1 MSVAADVAVVVPI
14 KSFALAK
21 TRLADSLSPDS
32 RRTLAQRCA
41 EVVLRAAVPLPVFV
55 VCNDDEVAE
64 WARAH
69 GASVVV
75 PAVPGLNAAAIA
87 GRDAARIAGYRR
99 LMVVHSDLPHAK
111 DLASLCAASADV
123 VVVPDRHG
131 DGTNVLLLPC
141 AGDFTFQY
149 GPGSCA
155 AHLSREVAQGVH
167 RERAEEF
174 WRLDRGEDL
183 VGHAGSR
190 CAVLGRRF
198 DARSARFV
206 RRVGVCQRFG

>member
-41 EVVLRAAVPLPVFV
+41 EVVLRAAAPLPVFV

-87 GRDAARIAGYRR
+87 GRDAARTAGHQR
-99 LMVVHSDLPHAK
+99 LMVVHSDLPRAK
-111 DLASLCAASADV
+111 DLASLGARSADV

-141 AGDFTFQY
+141 AGDFAFHY

-155 AHLSREVAQGVH
+155 AHLAHAAHLGLSVDVVH
-167 RERAEEF
+167 RDDLALDLDTPDDLRA
-174 WRLDRGEDL
+174 
-183 VGHAGSR
+183 AGLTASNP
-190 CAVLGRRF
+190 
-198 DARSARFV
+198 
-206 RRVGVCQRFG
+206 